1 MTSLHMSALG
11 GYTDCCRLL
20 ISNGGN
26 VNSIDGNDRTPLHC
40 ATVSGSH
47 ECMQLLIRQGNNHW
61 MKSVRKI
68 TEFLLVLIFPYSD

>member
-1 MTSLHMSALG
+1 MSALG

-47 ECMQLLIRQGNNHW
+47 ECMQLLIRQGNTNTI
-61 MKSVRKI
+61 MAKTQQERKNLWNQGYFQGFSA
-68 TEFLLVLIFPYSD
+68 T